1 MNKHI
6 FSLLMTVY
14 LLLSVSCS
22 GNGHEKN
29 GKESAGQRE
38 AVVPRQFPYPDI
50 PAVLTS
56 PEERK
61 AYLLEHYWD
70 DFDFADT
77 LLVSNREVTEQGAVN
92 FIALLADGEV
102 PAELT
107 EGSIGHFC
115 NGMVMHERSRSVMMR
130 IMDDY
135 LYDPNSP
142 YYNETLY
149 AAYLRRM
156 LQSTVLDEARKS
168 SLKFK
173 LELISRNNVGK
184 VATDFT
190 YYLPDG
196 ERRTLRQT
204 TVQGDKLLL
213 VFYDPECP
221 SCHEVLKAMMADR
234 ALADAVNTGALTV
247 LAVYTEGNDEVWRK
261 SLADMPRNWLMGN
274 DRQQV
279 KDHALYDLKAMPS
292 LYLLDK
298 DKTVLLK
305 DAAYVAVRQVLNLR

>member
-1 MNKHI
+1 M
-6 FSLLMTVY
+6 LVY

-22 GNGHEKN
+22 GNGQQKN
-29 GKESAGQRE
+29 GKEATRHRE
-38 AVVPRQFPYPDI
+38 AVVPRQFPYPKI

-61 AYLLEHYWD
+61 TYLLEHYWD

-77 LLVSNREVTEQGAVN
+77 LLVGNREVTEQGAVN

-102 PAELT
+102 SEELT
-107 EGSIGHFC
+107 EKSIRNFC
-115 NGMVMHERSRSVMMR
+115 NGMVMYERSRSVMMR

-149 AAYLRRM
+149 AAYLRGM
-156 LQSTVLDEARKS
+156 LQSTALDEARKS

-173 LELISRNNVGK
+173 WELINRNNTGK
-184 VATDFT
+184 AAMDFT

-196 ERRTLRQT
+196 ARRTLRTT

-221 SCHEVLKAMMADR
+221 SCHEVLKTMMADR
-234 ALADAVNTGALTV
+234 ALADAVDTGTLTV

-261 SLADMPRNWLMGN
+261 SLAGMPRSWLMGN